1 MNRTT
6 VALNAVNS
14 ASRFL
19 VQQFRNVREG
29 VKKKDGTF
37 ISSADIGAEHILLSA
52 IKKSFPGD
60 GILSEESQEIQS
72 KSGYRWLI
80 DPLDGTHN
88 FLSGLP
94 LFGCLL
100 ALECN
105 GKIIYSICSFPVL
118 NEVFVAEK
126 GKGVLYNGKKVDK
139 VQSSEIFEGICS
151 LDGNRNLP
159 LSLIFSDIEK
169 CVKAGFRWRMFGSCA
184 YSLACVARGE
194 VKIALG
200 HLLKP
205 WDIAAP
211 AFLVEEAGGK
221 VTDISGKQ
229 WGFDSE
235 AIIASNGFF
244 HKKAI
249 NILTKLI

>member
-139 VQSSEIFEGICS
+139 VQSSEIFEICQDIKRS
-151 LDGNRNLP
+151 IPVINMTKRTTETETARTWGNLN
-159 LSLIFSDIEK
+159 FK
-169 CVKAGFRWRMFGSCA
+169 FKNHF
-184 YSLACVARGE
+184 
-194 VKIALG
+194 
-200 HLLKP
+200 
-205 WDIAAP
+205 
-211 AFLVEEAGGK
+211 
-221 VTDISGKQ
+221 
-229 WGFDSE
+229 
-235 AIIASNGFF
+235 
-244 HKKAI
+244 I
-249 NILTKLI
+249 NIKK